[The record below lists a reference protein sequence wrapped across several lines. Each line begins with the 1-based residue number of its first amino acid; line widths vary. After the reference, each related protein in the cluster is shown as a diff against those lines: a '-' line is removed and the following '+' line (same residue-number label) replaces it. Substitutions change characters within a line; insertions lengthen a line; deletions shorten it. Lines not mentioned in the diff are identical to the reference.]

1 MALRFIY
8 GKSNS
13 GKSEYCI
20 REAIASGKRAM
31 IIVPEQYSFT
41 AEKALA
47 EKLGVSG
54 MGGIEIHSFARLA
67 QQELKTLSGAALP
80 HIDRGGKIML
90 LYKIIHD
97 NSKTLKLLS
106 ENESDKAEQMLALIS
121 EFKRYNISVEAL
133 ESLADTVSNTGLQ
146 LKLKE
151 TAFVYKR
158 FEEKIADR
166 FTDSDDNLMRLAKC
180 LDKEGALEGVHIY
193 IDGFS
198 SFTESELAL
207 ADVFLRHAEMVTVTL
222 CMERKDR
229 GRLEFLPC
237 EQTEKKLYKM
247 ASEAGVHICPHQEM
261 EYVPPQNTDIAH
273 LLSEYFNYP
282 HKTFDNDV
290 NSIEL
295 FEAKNPYT
303 ETLYVA
309 SQITKLCRENG
320 YKFRDIGIVCSD
332 MPLYSKYIKTVFR
345 QFDIPV
351 FPDSKVGVLNHGI
364 VVFVLSALEAI
375 TSGYIYEPIFRYA
388 RSGFLSIDR
397 ESLDAL
403 ENYILATGIRGDV
416 WKKADKWDYRF
427 SVYAEREELSAEE
440 KETLDIINNAKAV
453 VAEPLLRLD
462 SELCSSRKVSGK
474 CAALYNFIINMELD
488 KKAEALA
495 TEFENAGDSYRAIE
509 YRSVFNKV
517 IDALD
522 DMVGSVGDDA
532 VSNAAFYE
540 ILKTGLAQ
548 YEIGLVPALQDGVLS
563 GDISRIKGYDV
574 KAMFIIG
581 AVDASF
587 PAPIKPNGFLSD
599 SDRTAIGQEGVML
612 APVSFAQ
619 AAENEHLIYKAIS
632 SPSEKLII
640 TFPSSDF
647 DGGAMRPAAIVS
659 RIKDIFPSLKMQ
671 SDVLEKDDVFGLL
684 SPYSVFECLADAL
697 SAGLPLNEDYTAAYE
712 YFMSSPKW
720 KKKLESRIKSIGYR
734 NVARPLS
741 DKTLER
747 SVSGTL
753 KTAVSRL
760 ERFRK
765 CPFSYF
771 MQYTLNAKE
780 RPEMKLH
787 YNEAGSF
794 LHNFVDEF
802 SKRLEANGMSWADAT
817 DGYIMEEADKI
828 LGAFDKRLN
837 TYIISKS
844 PRMARLFVR
853 LKETAC
859 ASLKLIREHITR
871 GRFKPLG
878 YEISFDEN
886 GKFKPLKIALPN
898 GTTVSLRGRI
908 DRADA
913 LNLGGNTFVR
923 IIDYK
928 SGSKSFD
935 LGDFFYGINLQLAV
949 YITALCENKNML
961 PAGML
966 YFRLDNPPVKSEP
979 QKLPEEVFD
988 AKLKSGELKLNG
1000 LILNDDEVWQAMDT
1014 EKESFDFLPARRKN
1028 SKSFASAEDF
1038 AALRKYVTKTVSD
1051 IAEEI
1056 LSGDT
1061 SIAPY
1066 KSGDY
1071 TPCSGCSFKSVCAF
1085 DASVG
1090 CSYRRLPSDIDFWE
1104 EIRGEL

>member
-13 GKSEYCI
+13 GKSEYCM
-20 REAIASGKRAM
+20 REAISLGKRAM
-31 IIVPEQYSFT
+31 IIVLEQYSFT

-47 EKLGVSG
+47 DKLGICG
-54 MGGIEIHSFARLA
+54 MGGIEIHSFARFA
-67 QQELKTLSGAALP
+67 QRELKLLSGAALP
-80 HIDRGGKIML
+80 HIDKGGKIML

-97 NSKTLKLLS
+97 NAKELKILS

-121 EFKRYNISVEAL
+121 EFKRYNISFEAL
-133 ESLADTVSNTGLQ
+133 ETLADNIKNTGLQ
-146 LKLKE
+146 MKLRE
-151 TAFVYKR
+151 TALVYRR
-158 FEEKIADR
+158 FEEKISDR
-166 FTDSDDNLMRLAKC
+166 FTDSDDNLMRLAKH
-180 LDKEGALEGVHIY
+180 LDKDGALEGQHIY

-207 ADVFLRHAEMVTVTL
+207 TDVFLRRAEMVTVTL

-237 EQTEKKLYKM
+237 EQTEKKLLKM
-247 ASEAGVHICPHQEM
+247 ASSAGVSICSPVEM
-261 EYVPPQNTDIAH
+261 SYNPPQNADMAH

-282 HKTFDNDV
+282 HKQFNGAV
-290 NSIEL
+290 SGIEI

-303 ETLYVA
+303 EIVYVA

-332 MPLYSKYIKTVFR
+332 MPLYTKYIKTVFK

-351 FPDSKVGVLNHGI
+351 FPDRKTGVLNHSI
-364 VVFVLSALEAI
+364 VVFVLSALESI
-375 TSGYIYEPIFRYA
+375 TSVYLYEPIFRYA
-388 RSGFLSIDR
+388 KSGFLSIDK

-403 ENYILATGIRGDV
+403 ENYILATGIKGDV
-416 WKKADKWDYRF
+416 WKKTDKWDYRI
-427 SVYAEREELSAEE
+427 SVYAEREESSLDE
-440 KETLDIINNAKAV
+440 KEALDFINCAKTV
-453 VAEPLLRLD
+453 VAEPLLKLD
-462 SELCSSRKVSGK
+462 SELCSSRKVSNK
-474 CAALYNFIINMELD
+474 CAALYNFIIDMELD

-495 TEFENAGDSYRAIE
+495 EEFEKSGDSYRAIE

-517 IDALD
+517 VDALD
-522 DMVGSVGDDA
+522 DMVDSIGDDS

-563 GDISRIKGYDV
+563 GDITRIKGYDV

-587 PAPIKPNGFLSD
+587 PTPIKPNGFLSD
-599 SDRTAIGQEGVML
+599 SDRTSIEQEGIAL
-612 APVSFAQ
+612 APASFAQ

-647 DGGAMRPAAIVS
+647 DGDSLRPAAIVT
-659 RIKDIFPSLKMQ
+659 RIKDIFPSLEIQ
-671 SDVLEKDDVFGLL
+671 SDVLETDDVFRLL
-684 SPYSVFECLADAL
+684 SPYSVFECLTDAL
-697 SAGLPLNEDYTAAYE
+697 SKGLPLNENYTAAYE

-720 KKKLESRIKSIGYR
+720 KSKLENRIKSIDYR
-734 NVARPLS
+734 NVAQPLS
-741 DKTLER
+741 EQTLEN
-747 SVSGTL
+747 STGTL

-780 RPEMKLH
+780 RPEMKLRF
-787 YNEAGSF
+787 NEAGNF

-802 SKRLEANGMSWADAT
+802 SRRLEENGMSWADAT
-817 DGYIMEEADKI
+817 DEYINQEADRI
-828 LGAFDKRLN
+828 INAFDKRLN
-837 TYIISKS
+837 SYVLSKS

-853 LKETAC
+853 LTETAC
-859 ASLKLIREHITR
+859 ASLKFIREHITR
-871 GRFKPLG
+871 GKFEPLG

-908 DRADA
+908 DRADV
-913 LNLGGNTFVR
+913 LQLGDKKFVR

-935 LGDFFYGINLQLAV
+935 LGDVFYGINLQLAV
-949 YITALCENKNML
+949 YITALCENGNML
-961 PAGML
+961 PAGIL
-966 YFRLDNPPVKSEP
+966 YFRLDNPPVKSKP
-979 QKLPEEVFD
+979 QKLPYELFAER
-988 AKLKSGELKLNG
+988 LKSDELKLNG
-1000 LILNDDEVWQAMDT
+1000 LILNDDDVWHAMDT
-1014 EKESFDFLPARRKN
+1014 ENETFDFLPARRKN
-1028 SKSFASAEDF
+1028 SKSFVSAEDF
-1038 AALRKYVTKTVSD
+1038 SALRKYVTKTVSD
-1051 IAEEI
+1051 IATEI

-1061 SIAPY
+1061 SISPY

-1071 TPCSGCSFKSVCAF
+1071 TPCASCSFKSVCAF

-1090 CSYRRLPSDIDFWE
+1090 CSYRRLPSGIDFWE
-1104 EIRGEL
+1104 EIRGDA